1 MSKQKKVQNKT
12 VKTEL
17 QNKNSSSGNKKNIA
31 QSNNLNSNKNNN
43 FSYIL
48 LAIAAISILTYFA
61 YQPAMDND
69 FVDWDDNTYVLDNTM
84 VRNEK
89 VPVSEIFKQPVS
101 LNYHPITM
109 LTMRWNNNDCK
120 DCVYGIS
127 AKPFIYWN
135 IILHILNSIF
145 VFLLAFRLS
154 KENWFVGLFSSL
166 VFALHP
172 MHVESVAW
180 VSERKDVLYV
190 FFFLAGLLSYDKYL
204 TAKYFESKKQYSWLI
219 FSLGLFVLSCL
230 SKAMAV
236 VFPLVMIL
244 MDFWRNPES
253 NPITALK
260 QSFKPAKLV
269 EYLPFFAVAMFFGLM
284 AMNVQSGGDFYGMLD
299 KRGQEVAVN
308 KFDTFSILMR
318 LHFAAYGFCMY
329 IIKFFVPN
337 NLCTFHPYP
346 TLAEYHSSSIYWG
359 LFILSLIM
367 AAVALLSLKKTKI
380 VLFGTGFY
388 FFTVAFV
395 LQFISV
401 GVVIMADR
409 YSYLPYVGFA
419 FMLAMLVETYL
430 PKSIK
435 YVIYGISA
443 IAALFWMTSTKSQV
457 DSWQDSEALW
467 GKVIST
473 YPNQEQPHSIRGNFY
488 GKMAS
493 RSIEQKNLQKQQ
505 EYMNKA
511 AEDFQIAIKLKSER
525 PDVYEGM
532 GNIFGM
538 RGDNQKALEMYSLAI
553 KYNPNKATIYINR
566 GIAYSFKGDLQASLK
581 DMEKAVQLEPKPNH
595 IFYRG
600 IARQRV
606 GDLAGAKADYENVL
620 KLDPGNKQATEQLK
634 TIK

>member
-1 MSKQKKVQNKT
+1 
-12 VKTEL
+12 
-17 QNKNSSSGNKKNIA
+17 
-31 QSNNLNSNKNNN
+31 
-43 FSYIL
+43 
-48 LAIAAISILTYFA
+48 
-61 YQPAMDND
+61 
-69 FVDWDDNTYVLDNTM
+69 
-84 VRNEK
+84 
-89 VPVSEIFKQPVS
+89 
-101 LNYHPITM
+101 
-109 LTMRWNNNDCK
+109 
-120 DCVYGIS
+120 
-127 AKPFIYWN
+127 
-135 IILHILNSIF
+135 
-145 VFLLAFRLS
+145 
-154 KENWFVGLFSSL
+154 
-166 VFALHP
+166 
-172 MHVESVAW
+172 
-180 VSERKDVLYV
+180 
-190 FFFLAGLLSYDKYL
+190 
-204 TAKYFESKKQYSWLI
+204 
-219 FSLGLFVLSCL
+219 
-230 SKAMAV
+230 
-236 VFPLVMIL
+236 
-244 MDFWRNPES
+244 
-253 NPITALK
+253 
-260 QSFKPAKLV
+260 
-269 EYLPFFAVAMFFGLM
+269 
-284 AMNVQSGGDFYGMLD
+284 
-299 KRGQEVAVN
+299 
-308 KFDTFSILMR
+308 
-318 LHFAAYGFCMY
+318 
-329 IIKFFVPN
+329 
-337 NLCTFHPYP
+337 
-346 TLAEYHSSSIYWG
+346 
-359 LFILSLIM
+359 M

-435 YVIYGISA
+435 YGIYGISA

-493 RSIEQKNLQKQQ
+493 RSIEQKNPQKQQ